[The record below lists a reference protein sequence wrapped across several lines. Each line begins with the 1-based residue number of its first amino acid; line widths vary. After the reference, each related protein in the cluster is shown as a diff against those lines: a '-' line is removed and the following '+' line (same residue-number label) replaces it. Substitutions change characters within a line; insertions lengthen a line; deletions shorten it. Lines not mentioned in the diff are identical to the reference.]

1 MSVQHRERELEK
13 CIYLIKNPASSHLRV
28 LFMLYAHTHTHGNI
42 AHGDFMQFFSLVIV
56 VVEVIS
62 CYIIF
67 VL

>member
-42 AHGDFMQFFSLVIV
+42 AHGDFNA
-56 VVEVIS
+56 
-62 CYIIF
+62 
-67 VL
+67 VLLSRYCCC